1 MNKWIINSVLLL
13 GVIIAAGGGLYLGLG
28 MRETFNPTEVRY
40 EQTTPTALL
49 GPGEEF
55 PEAPLMDADSTVHST
70 SMLLANGGVVIFM
83 DIGCPPCSVMSE
95 NWNDVLATWDYHP
108 PVLGISSAPMDRIAR
123 YREHLGVT
131 FPILCDTGM
140 VFETAYQVVDFPF
153 QLVIDSAGM
162 IRTSTYDSRQIIDTA
177 DVIALLRP
185 LATSEVTSH

>member
-1 MNKWIINSVLLL
+1 
-13 GVIIAAGGGLYLGLG
+13 
-28 MRETFNPTEVRY
+28 
-40 EQTTPTALL
+40 
-49 GPGEEF
+49 
-55 PEAPLMDADSTVHST
+55 MDADSTIHST
-70 SMLLANGGVVIFM
+70 SILLANGGVVIFM

-95 NWNDVLATWDYHP
+95 NWNGVLASWDNHP

-123 YREHLGVT
+123 YREHLGVA

-177 DVIALLRP
+177 EVIALLRP